1 MNNRILK
8 SLIMLTVVLSAG
20 CSTVYVPLMD
30 TKIAIER
37 GGGDCKNKSVAY
49 HAALKEQEIESCVT
63 CGVLSFNSTPLLHC
77 WNEVRS
83 PEDGKWKLIDL
94 HAMVG
99 QLDGWDV
106 EQSPEYFPYVRYNGN
121 VTVEDIRFERGYT
134 WKSDKNLGY
143 LMENCQFNWFPII
156 SELKHLS
163 LKPDADIF
171 AFDGHT
177 FSLSQAITPIRRMIQ
192 MMMDVEFSQVPHT
205 TSPDYIKRSPEHEN
219 ITTVAEKS
227 YPTGDK
233 IKLASKSLL

>member
-20 CSTVYVPLMD
+20 CATVYVPLMD
-30 TKIAIER
+30 TKIAIEQ
-37 GGGDCKNKSVAY
+37 GGGDCKDKSTAY
-49 HAALKEQEIESCVT
+49 HAALQEQEIESCVT

-134 WKSDKNLGY
+134 WKSDNNLGY

-171 AFDGHT
+171 TFDGHT
-177 FSLSQAITPIRRMIQ
+177 FPLSQAITPIRRIFQ
-192 MMMDVEFSQVPHT
+192 MLMDQEFSQVPLA
-205 TSPDYIKRSPEHEN
+205 TSPNYKERSQDDEN
-219 ITTVAEKS
+219 ITIVAKQNFPAGNQLESPPKS
-227 YPTGDK
+227 
-233 IKLASKSLL
+233 IL